1 MGILRWITSIAG
13 ALLGGGFLG
22 GIIGYAA
29 GSFLEKLISKEYQ
42 GVSKEA
48 GDFSVSLLVLA
59 AAVMKA
65 EKPVMRSELNY
76 VKDFLIR
83 QMSPEM
89 AQNRLEILRELLQR
103 EFDLS
108 EACHKIRSH
117 MTYSSRLQL
126 LHFLFGIANVDEACS
141 QRERDIIN
149 QIAYQLGMSSAD
161 FKTIEAMYFKSKDS
175 SYTILQLDKN
185 ATDKEIKNAYRKLA
199 IKYHPD
205 KVANLG
211 PEAQKAANAKFQE
224 INNAYEEIKKE
235 RNIA

>member
-13 ALLGGGFLG
+13 ALLGGGILG
-22 GIIGYAA
+22 GVIGYAA

-59 AAVMKA
+59 ASVMKA
-65 EKPVMRSELNY
+65 DNRVMRSELNY
-76 VKDFLIR
+76 VKDFLTR
-83 QMSPEM
+83 QMSEEM
-89 AQNRLEILRELLQR
+89 AQNRLEILRELLKR
-103 EFDLS
+103 DIDLN
-108 EACHKIRSH
+108 EACHKIRSL

-141 QRERDIIN
+141 QKERDTIN
-149 QIAYQLGMSSAD
+149 EIAYLLGMSSAD

-175 SYTILQLDKN
+175 SYTILQVDRN
-185 ATDKEIKNAYRKLA
+185 ATEKEIKNAYRKLA

-205 KVANLG
+205 KVASLG
-211 PEAQKAANAKFQE
+211 QEAQKAANSKFQE